1 MLEVLNGQCM
11 ANVWPVYGRITDT
24 NPSAFHVLRL
34 ALDIM
39 LKRFHG
45 IPSFDDGLDNKNNYR
60 FLHNDIFVSWRRLH
74 FPGGGVISLL
84 WSV

>member
-1 MLEVLNGQCM
+1 MASVWPMYGQCM
-11 ANVWPVYGRITDT
+11 AESLTL
-24 NPSAFHVLRL
+24 NPPAFHVLRL

-45 IPSFDDGLDNKNNYR
+45 IPSFDDGFDNKNNYR
-60 FLHNDIFVSWRRLH
+60 FLHNDIFVSRRRLH